1 MAQTTVM
8 NLNNVAVVAANNT
21 VNSKEETIMTA
32 NNNTQAT
39 VNVVAKE
46 AMNMTK
52 ADLRKAL
59 EEKGITMSNVEFK
72 ATKKAEL
79 EARLAAAVAV
89 ETKKQAKM
97 PVNPLDDPAV
107 MGMDD
112 EKYLIAPTV
121 TTPVAEDEK
130 WSKFLSKLCKE
141 IMKQTVLF
149 GKDGKTVVLD
159 ENNKVKLQDYAL
171 FYKPDNG
178 YNDYA
183 VKNNR
188 IWAVIA
194 KVINNKAKTRD
205 ENIILILNE
214 MAKRDLLTISEVRT
228 YITVKT
234 ADLSKEDKD
243 FFRNLCASK
252 DLKWEYAAKKGRK
265 DESIKFT
272 AVTENGEK
280 ELANKYGKVTLY
292 SASKYQ
298 MKNMMMLALQK

>member
-112 EKYLIAPTV
+112 EKYLIAPTPSKTATKKAYKDM
-121 TTPVAEDEK
+121 TTAEKKEDALLAKWDVLVGKLAAEYCMQSLKKEYAEK
-130 WSKFLSKLCKE
+130 AA
-141 IMKQTVLF
+141 
-149 GKDGKTVVLD
+149 GKSMGETWR
-159 ENNKVKLQDYAL
+159 L
-171 FYKPDNG
+171 FYKNTKGKVSKDE
-178 YNDYA
+178 YL
-183 VKNNR
+183 VKTKKLFAATAR
-188 IWAVIA
+188 TIA
-194 KVINNKAKTRD
+194 YVYKIDKK
-205 ENIILILNE
+205 
-214 MAKRDLLTISEVRT
+214 TISDDMIKQAINTMCIRGHINFTVVKGEKNENN
-228 YITVKT
+228 ITF
-234 ADLSKEDKD
+234 S
-243 FFRNLCASK
+243 ASK
-252 DLKWEYAAKKGRK
+252 DQMNAMFTLAKK
-265 DESIKFT
+265 S
-272 AVTENGEK
+272 
-280 ELANKYGKVTLY
+280 
-292 SASKYQ
+292 Q
-298 MKNMMMLALQK
+298 Q

>member
-8 NLNNVAVVAANNT
+8 NLNNVAVVA
-21 VNSKEETIMTA
+21 A

-59 EEKGITMSNVEFK
+59 EEKGITMSNAEFK

-121 TTPVAEDEK
+121 TTPVALVAKVTATPKAATKKAYKDMTIAEKKEDALLAK
-130 WSKFLSKLCKE
+130 WDVLVGKLAAEYCMQSLKKE
-141 IMKQTVLF
+141 YAEEAA
-149 GKDGKTVVLD
+149 GKSMGETWR
-159 ENNKVKLQDYAL
+159 L
-171 FYKPDNG
+171 FYKNTKGKVSKDE
-178 YNDYA
+178 YL
-183 VKNNR
+183 VKTKKLFAATAR
-188 IWAVIA
+188 TIA
-194 KVINNKAKTRD
+194 YVYKIDKK
-205 ENIILILNE
+205 
-214 MAKRDLLTISEVRT
+214 TISDDMIKQAINTMCIRGHINFTVVKGEKNENN
-228 YITVKT
+228 ITF
-234 ADLSKEDKD
+234 S
-243 FFRNLCASK
+243 ASK
-252 DLKWEYAAKKGRK
+252 DQMNAMFALAKK
-265 DESIKFT
+265 S
-272 AVTENGEK
+272 
-280 ELANKYGKVTLY
+280 
-292 SASKYQ
+292 Q
-298 MKNMMMLALQK
+298 Q